1 MIRTRKIGNATI
13 SNIIEYVGP
22 THLPEATLP
31 LFDRK
36 VLDQE
41 SSWLVPRYYVPS
53 MNKMVIAIQLWVVEV
68 AGAVIVVDTGVG
80 NRKPR
85 SAERMNMLNTLT
97 LAWLEAAGAKR
108 ERVTHVVLT
117 HLHND
122 HVGWNTVLEDSR
134 WVPTFPNARY
144 LAPKIDFDFFLEDFK
159 SNPNGLA
166 SAFPDSMLPIIDAGL
181 FDTYPET
188 AVIADTLH
196 VRSARGHTPGMVSL
210 RIGSGSEQGIF
221 SADILHHPL
230 QIIRPDWNTAFCILP
245 EDAARTRAALLAEAA
260 DSCALF
266 MPCHFPWPGCGYVR
280 RQGDGY
286 VFEAEITGI

>member
-13 SNIIEYVGP
+13 TNIVEYVGP
-22 THLPEATLP
+22 THIPEATLP

-36 VLDQE
+36 VLDE
-41 SSWLVPRYYVPS
+41 EASWLVPRYYVPS
-53 MNKMVIAIQLWVVEV
+53 MDRMVIAIQLWVVEV

-122 HVGWNTVLEDSR
+122 HVGWNTVLENGQ

-144 LAPKIDFDFFLEDFK
+144 LAPKIDYDFFSEDFK

-181 FDTYPET
+181 FDTYSET

-245 EDAARTRAALLAEAA
+245 DDAARTRSAFLAEAA
-260 DSCALF
+260 DSGALF

>member
-13 SNIIEYVGP
+13 SNIVEYVGP

-41 SSWLVPRYYVPS
+41 ASWLVPRYYVPS
-53 MNKMVIAIQLWVVEV
+53 MDKMVIAIQLWVVEV
-68 AGAVIVVDTGVG
+68 AGAVIVIDTGVG

-122 HVGWNTVLEDSR
+122 HVGWNTVLEDGR

-144 LAPKIDFDFFLEDFK
+144 LAPKIDFDFFMEDFK

-181 FDTYPET
+181 LDTYPET

-245 EDAARTRAALLAEAA
+245 DDAARTRAAFLAEAA
-260 DSCALF
+260 DSGALF

-286 VFEAEITGI
+286 IFEAEITGI